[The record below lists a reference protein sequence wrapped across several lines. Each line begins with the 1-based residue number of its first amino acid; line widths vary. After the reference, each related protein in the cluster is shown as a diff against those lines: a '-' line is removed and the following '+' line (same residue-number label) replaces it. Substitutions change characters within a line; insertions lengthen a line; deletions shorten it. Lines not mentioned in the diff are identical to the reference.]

1 MIGTLGYP
9 RQTMQKSEWEGDSS
23 SNAGLKNSSARHVQL
38 SVLECPLVAE
48 SSRSL
53 TVNMQAAAYLGDMN

>member
-38 SVLECPLVAE
+38 SVLE
-48 SSRSL
+48 
-53 TVNMQAAAYLGDMN
+53 